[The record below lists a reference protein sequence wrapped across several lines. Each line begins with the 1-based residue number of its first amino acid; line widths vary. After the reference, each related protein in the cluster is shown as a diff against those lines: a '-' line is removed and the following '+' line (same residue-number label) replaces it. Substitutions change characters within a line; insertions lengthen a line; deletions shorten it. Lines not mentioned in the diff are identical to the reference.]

1 MASLHLPAQ
10 FLSFSVPRG
19 SRGRRV
25 GKINMRKFRSLD
37 ILRKFRRLKILRK
50 FRSLDIL
57 NRFLVDSGVQFC
69 IKSLDNMSRFQNLD
83 IQCII
88 LAFTEFRYS
97 KKIQKL
103 RSSKYYSGV
112 WIYTSRFQSL
122 DIPSNIPEIKYSE

>member
-37 ILRKFRRLKILRK
+37 ILRKFRRLKK
-50 FRSLDIL
+50 
-57 NRFLVDSGVQFC
+57 
-69 IKSLDNMSRFQNLD
+69 KSLDNMSRFQNLD

-88 LAFTEFRYS
+88 LAFTEFRYT

-103 RSSKYYSGV
+103 RCSKYYSGV
-112 WIYTSRFQSL
+112 
-122 DIPSNIPEIKYSE
+122 